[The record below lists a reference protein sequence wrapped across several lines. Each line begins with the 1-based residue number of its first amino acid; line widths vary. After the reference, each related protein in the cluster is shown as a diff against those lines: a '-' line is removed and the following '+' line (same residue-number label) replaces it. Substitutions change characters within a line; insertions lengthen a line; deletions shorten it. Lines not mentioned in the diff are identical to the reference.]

1 MSTTDRHDAVRR
13 RNSPIYRPEDSR
25 GQSRLQ
31 LNALRHGIY
40 SAMVLIPG
48 EADAELVTF
57 GKRLRADLA
66 PVATRADARRQ
77 DRRNAWRLRRLA
89 GIEAKLYEEQVSK
102 PGQSLVRAFAGFTGD
117 QMLRLSRHE
126 ASLERALY
134 RALHELQRLQEA
146 RRGEEGVAPRHLI
159 DVTLAA
165 GPDGEAATPTKE
177 PASFRP
183 NGSST
188 QEGPCL
194 HPPTQNA
201 DSDGTFCTLGSCE
214 SG

>member
-1 MSTTDRHDAVRR
+1 
-13 RNSPIYRPEDSR
+13 
-25 GQSRLQ
+25 
-31 LNALRHGIY
+31 
-40 SAMVLIPG
+40 MVLIPG
-48 EADAELVTF
+48 EADAELVAF

-66 PVATRADARRQ
+66 PVGELELMLADKIVAT
-77 DRRNAWRLRRLA
+77 AWRLRRLA

-146 RRGEEGVAPRHLI
+146 RRGEEGGAPRHLI

-165 GPDGEAATPTKE
+165 GPDWGSRNAHQR
-177 PASFRP
+177 ASFVSAKWLIHARGP
-183 NGSST
+183 NCSILRHKMPIAT
-188 QEGPCL
+188 
-194 HPPTQNA
+194 
-201 DSDGTFCTLGSCE
+201 GTFCTLGSRE